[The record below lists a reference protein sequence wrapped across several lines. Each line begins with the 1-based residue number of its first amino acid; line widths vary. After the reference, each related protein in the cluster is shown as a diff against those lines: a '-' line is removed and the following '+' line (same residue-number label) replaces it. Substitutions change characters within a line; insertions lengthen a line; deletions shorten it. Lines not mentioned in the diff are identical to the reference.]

1 MSGVGEG
8 HIKFQG
14 TIIKLMSDFS
24 TEMTEA
30 RGDSI
35 ITFLNA
41 EGEAVV
47 LELCFQQKY
56 LSGVKGQ

>member
-1 MSGVGEG
+1 MLKLTLKTNILKTATLGGGEAVSGVGEG

-35 ITFLNA
+35 IF
-41 EGEAVV
+41 
-47 LELCFQQKY
+47 
-56 LSGVKGQ
+56 